1 MILKNTNAN
10 ESPYN
15 YFDILGND
23 ENALSKAFSY
33 LISID
38 KDCFFC
44 FIKLLGIKLSNSLL
58 NFSKFRIEI
67 QRKREA
73 GITDIEI
80 TDEEKIHII
89 VECKI
94 KQGKVRR
101 QRTQYNKEFTKNCG
115 KYLCLLTEVYDSNIQ
130 MEGDVKVITLSWYDI
145 ITVFNTKDF
154 LSKEIVVNFIKFA
167 ERNYKMNN
175 IKEILMQGLS
185 NDEEEKRYND
195 YCIYRRKL
203 TFGSPLY
210 FAPYFSKM
218 KYKNN
223 YGIKSLSKILG
234 IITATTS
241 DIVNYV
247 SEFEK
252 FTDDKALIK
261 KWKSGIKLNNT
272 KKDQTLY
279 TYYFLRKEM
288 DFKSPLIKDGGI
300 EKGRGKNWI
309 AANIPQNRCVS
320 FSEFLKHIPELM

>member
-1 MILKNTNAN
+1 M
-10 ESPYN
+10 
-15 YFDILGND
+15 
-23 ENALSKAFSY
+23 
-33 LISID
+33 
-38 KDCFFC
+38 FFC

-175 IKEILMQGLS
+175 IKEILIQGLS

-252 FTDDKALIK
+252 FTDDKALIE

>member
-175 IKEILMQGLS
+175 IKEILIQGLS

-252 FTDDKALIK
+252 FTDDKALIE

>member
-38 KDCFFC
+38 KDCFF
-44 FIKLLGIKLSNSLL
+44 IKLLGIKLSNSLL

-73 GITDIEI
+73 GITDIET

-101 QRTQYNKEFTKNCG
+101 QITQYNKEFTKNCG

-175 IKEILMQGLS
+175 IKEILIQGLS

-252 FTDDKALIK
+252 FTDDKALIE
-261 KWKSGIKLNNT
+261 KWKRGIKLNNT

-309 AANIPQNRCVS
+309 AANIPQNRCVN
-320 FSEFLKHIPELM
+320 FSVFLKHILELM

>member
-1 MILKNTNAN
+1 M
-10 ESPYN
+10 
-15 YFDILGND
+15 
-23 ENALSKAFSY
+23 
-33 LISID
+33 
-38 KDCFFC
+38 FFC

-73 GITDIEI
+73 GITDIET

-101 QRTQYNKEFTKNCG
+101 QITQYNKEFTKNCG

-175 IKEILMQGLS
+175 IKEILIQGLS

-252 FTDDKALIK
+252 FTDDKALIE

>member
-175 IKEILMQGLS
+175 IKEILIQGLS

>member
-175 IKEILMQGLS
+175 IKEILIQGLS

-272 KKDQTLY
+272 KKIKLY
-279 TYYFLRKEM
+279 
-288 DFKSPLIKDGGI
+288 I
-300 EKGRGKNWI
+300 
-309 AANIPQNRCVS
+309 
-320 FSEFLKHIPELM
+320 HIIF

>member
-1 MILKNTNAN
+1 MIK
-10 ESPYN
+10 
-15 YFDILGND
+15 IV
-23 ENALSKAFSY
+23 
-33 LISID
+33 
-38 KDCFFC
+38 FFC

-175 IKEILMQGLS
+175 IKEILIQGLS

>member
-1 MILKNTNAN
+1 MIK
-10 ESPYN
+10 
-15 YFDILGND
+15 IV
-23 ENALSKAFSY
+23 
-33 LISID
+33 
-38 KDCFFC
+38 FFC

-167 ERNYKMNN
+167 ERNYRMNN
-175 IKEILMQGLS
+175 IKEILIQGLS

>member
-1 MILKNTNAN
+1 M
-10 ESPYN
+10 
-15 YFDILGND
+15 
-23 ENALSKAFSY
+23 
-33 LISID
+33 
-38 KDCFFC
+38 
-44 FIKLLGIKLSNSLL
+44 
-58 NFSKFRIEI
+58 
-67 QRKREA
+67 
-73 GITDIEI
+73 
-80 TDEEKIHII
+80 
-89 VECKI
+89 
-94 KQGKVRR
+94 
-101 QRTQYNKEFTKNCG
+101 
-115 KYLCLLTEVYDSNIQ
+115 CLLTEVYDSNIQ

-145 ITVFNTKDF
+145 ITVFNTKSF

-175 IKEILMQGLS
+175 IKEILIQGLS

-195 YCIYRRKL
+195 YCIYRRNL

-252 FTDDKALIK
+252 FTDDKALIE

-272 KKDQTLY
+272 EKDQTLY

-300 EKGRGKNWI
+300 AKGRGKNWI

>member
-175 IKEILMQGLS
+175 IKEILIQGLG

-195 YCIYRRKL
+195 YCIYRRNL

-252 FTDDKALIK
+252 FTDDKALIE

-300 EKGRGKNWI
+300 AKGRGKNWI

>member
-175 IKEILMQGLS
+175 IKEILIQGLS

-195 YCIYRRKL
+195 YCIYRRTL

-252 FTDDKALIK
+252 FTDDKALIE

>member
-44 FIKLLGIKLSNSLL
+44 CIKLLEIKLSNSLL

-67 QRKREA
+67 QRKREV

-175 IKEILMQGLS
+175 IKEILIQGLS

-252 FTDDKALIK
+252 FTDDKALIE

>member
-1 MILKNTNAN
+1 
-10 ESPYN
+10 
-15 YFDILGND
+15 
-23 ENALSKAFSY
+23 
-33 LISID
+33 
-38 KDCFFC
+38 
-44 FIKLLGIKLSNSLL
+44 
-58 NFSKFRIEI
+58 
-67 QRKREA
+67 
-73 GITDIEI
+73 
-80 TDEEKIHII
+80 
-89 VECKI
+89 
-94 KQGKVRR
+94 
-101 QRTQYNKEFTKNCG
+101 
-115 KYLCLLTEVYDSNIQ
+115 
-130 MEGDVKVITLSWYDI
+130 
-145 ITVFNTKDF
+145 
-154 LSKEIVVNFIKFA
+154 
-167 ERNYKMNN
+167 MNN
-175 IKEILMQGLS
+175 IKEILIQGLS

-252 FTDDKALIK
+252 FTDDKALIE

-309 AANIPQNRCVS
+309 AANIPQNRSVS

>member
-175 IKEILMQGLS
+175 IKEILIQGLS

-252 FTDDKALIK
+252 FTDDKALIE

-309 AANIPQNRCVS
+309 AANWNSQ
-320 FSEFLKHIPELM
+320 

>member
-145 ITVFNTKDF
+145 ITVFNTKSF

-175 IKEILMQGLS
+175 IKEILIQGLS

-195 YCIYRRKL
+195 YCIYRRNL

-252 FTDDKALIK
+252 FTDDKALIE

-272 KKDQTLY
+272 EKDQTLY